1 MEQKRKIHL
10 YIIQSSTGQN
20 MKTLVTGSAGFIGFH
35 VAKGLLEKGE
45 EVIGLDSVNDYY
57 SQELKWDRNS
67 ILEEYDD
74 YDFYHEDLCNLECLE
89 DIFDEHEIDRVC
101 HLAAQAGVRY
111 SVENPHAYQK
121 SNLEGFT
128 NILEMARHNDVDN
141 LVYASSSSVYGGNE
155 DIPYKVGDDIL
166 EPISFYAATKV
177 ANEVMAHSYS
187 HLYDLPCTGLRFFT
201 VYGPWG
207 RPDMALFKFT
217 DRIVNGEEIDVY
229 NHGDMKRDFTY
240 VDDIVEGV
248 INALDNP
255 FEYKIFNLG
264 NNTPVELMDFI
275 HILEDKL
282 GMEADKNMMPMQPG
296 DMKVTYAGIE
306 ESKESLGYEPET
318 GIEEGI
324 ERFVDWYMEY
334 YGV

>member
-35 VAKGLLEKGE
+35 VAKSLLEKGE

-74 YDFYHEDLCNLECLE
+74 YDFYHEDLCDLESLKN
-89 DIFDEHEIDRVC
+89 IFHEHEIDRMC